1 MGISFAATLDVVLTF
16 YRSTGFPRSGGAANA
31 RARRRG
37 FFSLGLRT

>member
-16 YRSTGFPRSGGAANA
+16 YRSTGFPRSGGAAI
-31 RARRRG
+31 ARRRG